1 MSLRR
6 TAARSNV
13 RQLPN
18 RKPAGRPA
26 IQPGQRV
33 GAAEWETRV
42 NLAACYRLVAHYGWT
57 DQIYNHISARVPA
70 EEGRFLLN
78 PYGLL
83 YEEVTA
89 SSLVKIDAEGT
100 IISDATGMGVNAAGF
115 VIHSAVHAARPDAH
129 CVIHT
134 HSRAGMAVS
143 AQKAGLLPLTQ
154 HAMKFFNRL
163 AYHDYEGIAIDL
175 DERQRLARDLG
186 PMSAMILRNHGLLT
200 LGPTIRQAFE
210 EMYYLER
217 ACEAQIDAMA
227 GGTELNTPSPEACEK
242 SARLFERPARAAATR
257 DWPAL
262 LRMLDRRD
270 DSYRN

>member
-1 MSLRR
+1 MSLRK
-6 TAARSNV
+6 TAARANI
-13 RQLPN
+13 RQLPS
-18 RKPAGRPA
+18 RKTVRPA
-26 IQPGQRV
+26 PRV
-33 GAAEWETRV
+33 AAAEWETRV

-57 DQIYNHISARVPA
+57 DQIYNHISARVPG

-100 IISDATGMGVNAAGF
+100 IVSDGTGMGVNAAGF

-186 PMSAMILRNHGLLT
+186 SFNAMILRNHGLLT
-200 LGPTIRQAFE
+200 LGPTIRAAFE

-217 ACEAQIDAMA
+217 AAEAQIGAMA
-227 GGTELNTPSPEACEK
+227 GGAELNMPSPEACEK
-242 SARLFERPARAAATR
+242 SARLFERPVRVSATR

-262 LRMLDRRD
+262 LRMLDRQD
-270 DSYRN
+270 GSYRN